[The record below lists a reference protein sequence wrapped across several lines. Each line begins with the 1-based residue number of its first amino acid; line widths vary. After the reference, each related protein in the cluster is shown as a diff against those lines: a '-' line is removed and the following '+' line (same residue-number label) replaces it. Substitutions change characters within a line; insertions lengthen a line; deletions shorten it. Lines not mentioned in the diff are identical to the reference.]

1 MANIVIKRKLSLEFL
16 GEENKDDYLTFRSIP
31 VIEFDGM
38 INKINGVDKKDNKTA
53 TIVMLDI
60 LKEYLLDGVYGGD
73 KVVKEDLDGLDG
85 AVVMKCF
92 EILTGRPIE
101 GGEPVDPKVKSEST
115 NISSTEAEVVQ
126 K

>member
-1 MANIVIKRKLSLEFL
+1 MANIVIKRKLSLAFL

-31 VIEFDGM
+31 VIEFDNM
-38 INKINGVDKKDNKTA
+38 IQKINGVDAEDNKTA

-73 KVVKEDLDGLDG
+73 KVVKGDLDGLDG

-92 EILTGRPIE
+92 ETLTGRPIE
-101 GGEPVDPKVKSEST
+101 GGDPIDPKVESEST
-115 NISSTEAEVVQ
+115 STSTTGEEAAQ